1 MAMFINALKIAYR
14 NLLRNRLYSLINII
28 GLAVGIA
35 CCLVIV
41 LFVED
46 EWSYD
51 RFNDKADRI
60 YRMSLDRIYPD
71 HNTTYAIIPAS
82 MGEAARD
89 EFPEIEQMVRMWQ
102 FPGDV
107 VFRHGEKIYE
117 ESSIMFA
124 DSSFFQVF
132 SIPLL
137 EGDPNTV
144 LSQPN
149 LIILTQSTARR
160 YFGDNDPIGETLETP
175 QGTFQVTGIC
185 GDVPENSHFNFDFLV
200 SMSSLG
206 FVINDKEYLSFSA
219 RTYLLLA
226 EGADPAN
233 LEAKFPAMVEKYATG
248 QIERR
253 LGMSYEEYIEAG
265 NGYHYFL
272 QPLTDIHLRSHLEGE
287 FKANGNIMY
296 VWLFIS
302 IAFFILVIACINFMN
317 LATARSSERAREVG
331 IRKVL
336 GSHRKQLV
344 AQFLVEAILISSISI
359 LLSVVL
365 IRFMLPYFNHL
376 AGKSLDLNFT
386 VQWWAGPA
394 LLFLAILIGLMA
406 GSYPAFVLSSFKPVS
421 VLKGAFKSTRQGTNL
436 RNGLVIFQFA
446 ISILLISSTGIIYQ
460 QMQYTRDKNLG
471 FDKEEILV
479 IERANSLQDKYVT
492 FREEI
497 LRDPSVVNAG
507 AGNAM
512 PGGYYFGFVLKTGT
526 NSEVYTGRGTFMDQ
540 NYIETLGLE
549 LTAGRNFS
557 RSFNDTLSLIINES
571 YARML
576 GFEEPVG
583 KQVTNPGNTPEQ
595 NRTFTIV
602 GVVKDFHYQSL
613 HEKIGALAIQDAGS
627 NQGASAFIPVK
638 IATSDVEQT
647 IKGIQNKW
655 QTLNAE
661 TPFRFHFLDQELDQ
675 MYQSEQVSGQVFAT
689 FSIVAIL
696 IACIGLFGLSTFLA
710 QQKTKEVGIRKV
722 LGASVFQLVVLL
734 SREIT
739 ILVFIAFFIAIPITW
754 LLMDSWLD
762 DFVYRITPGPGV
774 FIAAGIMSVII
785 AWITVSYQSIKTA
798 FSNPVHALRDE

>member
-1 MAMFINALKIAYR
+1 MLMNALKIAYR
-14 NLLRNRLYSLINII
+14 NLLRNKLYSLINII

-89 EFPEIEQMVRMWQ
+89 EFPEIQEMVRMWQ

-149 LIILTQSTARR
+149 FIILTQSTAQR
-160 YFGDNDPIGETLETP
+160 YFGDKDPIGETLETP
-175 QGTFQVTGIC
+175 QGTFQVTGVC
-185 GDVPENSHFNFDFLV
+185 GDVPGNSHFSFDFLV
-200 SMSSLG
+200 SMSTLG
-206 FVINDKEYLSFSA
+206 FVVNDKEYLSFSA
-219 RTYLLLA
+219 RTYLLLG
-226 EGADPAN
+226 EGADPDA

-253 LGMSYEEYIEAG
+253 LGMSYKEYTEAG

-336 GSHRKQLV
+336 GSHRKQLI

-359 LLSVVL
+359 VLSVVL
-365 IRFMLPYFNHL
+365 IRFMLPYFNNL
-376 AGKSLDLNFT
+376 AGKTLDLNFT

-394 LLFLAILIGLMA
+394 LFILAILIGLMA
-406 GSYPAFVLSSFKPVS
+406 GSYPAFILSSFKPVA

-479 IERANSLQDKYVT
+479 IERANSLQDKYET
-492 FREEI
+492 FRQEL

-526 NSEVYTGRGTFMDQ
+526 NSEVFTGRGTFMDQ

-549 LTAGRNFS
+549 ITSGRSFS

-576 GFEEPVG
+576 GFEDPVG
-583 KQVTNPGNTPEQ
+583 RQVTNPGNTPEQ
-595 NRTFTIV
+595 NQIFTII

-627 NQGASAFIPVK
+627 NQGSRAFIPVK
-638 IATSDVEQT
+638 IATDDVENT
-647 IKGIQNKW
+647 IAGIQNKW
-655 QTLNAE
+655 QALNAE
-661 TPFRFHFLDQELDQ
+661 TPFRFHFLDQELNQ
-675 MYQSEQVSGQVFAT
+675 MYQSEQVSGKVFAT
-689 FSIVAIL
+689 FSIIAIL

-722 LGASVFQLVVLL
+722 LGASVLQLVVLL

-754 LLMDSWLD
+754 LLMDNWLD

-774 FIAAGIMSVII
+774 FIAAGIISVMI
-785 AWITVSYQSIKTA
+785 AWLTVSYQSLKTA
-798 FSNPVHALRDE
+798 FSNPVNALRDE